1 MPLLIGT
8 DEAGY
13 GPNLGP
19 LTITAT
25 TWDLPDGLQ
34 PENLWDSLASVLSN
48 APARNDSR
56 LHVADSK
63 QVYSA
68 GKSMVSLERSVHAF
82 LRILKLPTE
91 CVAELCAGIGPERFK
106 SDYSEI
112 LANVVDELPLPHA
125 VDNAD
130 CISQSTAVA
139 GALAESGISLV
150 SIRTRIIFAPEFNS
164 AVAQTDSKGKVLSA
178 ATLQLIKDAVGAA
191 DDPNDPTGWV
201 VCDKHGGRNRY
212 DDVISDAF
220 PDKFVFCQEE
230 SGPRSLYKVGDLEFC
245 FRTKAEALLPVAL
258 ASMVSKYVREIVM
271 MQFNRFWQH
280 HIPDLKATKG
290 YPQDAKRFWNDIED
304 TAKRLNIEKPAI
316 WRCR

>member
-25 TWDLPDGLQ
+25 TWQLPEDVAPDQLWALLVDVLTDA
-34 PENLWDSLASVLSN
+34 PERKDA
-48 APARNDSR
+48 R

-68 GKSMVSLERSVHAF
+68 GRSIASLERSVHAF
-82 LRILKLPTE
+82 LRILKLPTDGVE
-91 CVAELCAGIGPERFK
+91 PLCNAIGAERFA
-106 SDYSEI
+106 SDYAEVRGD
-112 LANVVDELPLPHA
+112 VVEEMTLPTVADVTDIQMHEDA
-125 VDNAD
+125 VRD
-130 CISQSTAVA
+130 
-139 GALAESGISLV
+139 ALTQTGIKLLN
-150 SIRTRIIFAPEFNS
+150 IRTRIMFAPEFNE
-164 AVAQTDSKGKVLSA
+164 AVAETNSKGKVLSA
-178 ATLQLIKDAVGAA
+178 ATLQLIRDDVSDAEEPA
-191 DDPNDPTGWV
+191 GWV
-201 VCDKHGGRNRY
+201 FCDKHGGRNRY

-258 ASMVSKYVREIVM
+258 ASMVSKYVREVVM
-271 MQFNRFWQH
+271 MQFNRFWKH
-280 HIPDLKATKG
+280 HKPELKATKG
-290 YPQDAKRFWNDIED
+290 YPMDAKRFWIDIAD
-304 TAKRLNIEKPAI
+304 TAASLGIEKDSI